1 MVYVLTAWTSQVT
14 LLVKNPPAS
23 ARDARDAGLIP
34 RPGRSRGEGNGNSL
48 QYSCLENSTD
58 RGVHEAASS
67 QTQLGDWA
75 HTHSLWVIPS
85 NMQRFLGNLDQDLC
99 ASQSSVLWM
108 HLLRMHIVL
117 NELTFTAWGQPMLF
131 WGTNVI
137 HLFFSHQEIPG
148 EGVVASKKARGDVE
162 GKSKCFWLLMFNLS
176 PTEMKVAFYLWVE

>member
-23 ARDARDAGLIP
+23 ARDAGLIP
-34 RPGRSRGEGNGNSL
+34 RPGRSPGEGNGNSL

-85 NMQRFLGNLDQDLC
+85 NMQRFLGNLDQDLW
-99 ASQSSVLWM
+99 ASQSAELWT
-108 HLLRMHIVL
+108 HLLRMHTLSWKNSLLQHEV
-117 NELTFTAWGQPMLF
+117 NRCYSETQMLF
-131 WGTNVI
+131 TCSSASRKALERVLLQVRRLEVI
-137 HLFFSHQEIPG
+137 LKG
-148 EGVVASKKARGDVE
+148 KANASD
-162 GKSKCFWLLMFNLS
+162 C
-176 PTEMKVAFYLWVE
+176 